1 MISEIKYRLNNY
13 NIMIKY
19 KLMYFNHN
27 IILKENQF
35 ILNNNNLEN
44 IEYIII
50 ICNVKLGC
58 LIYYML

>member
-1 MISEIKYRLNNY
+1 MINEIKYRLNNC

-50 ICNVKLGC
+50 TCNVKLMC
-58 LIYYML
+58 